1 MTDTTEVRTMD
12 LATGIQIVP
21 ERDGKLTDFARK
33 LLTDFYL
40 RPGETPQTGFA
51 RAARAWSGGDMEL
64 AQRLYDAA
72 SKGWFMFASPV
83 LSNAP
88 LPGEK
93 IKGLPISCFLT
104 YVDDSIEGLNDHTVE
119 VRWLSVLG
127 GGVGGHWSG
136 VRSVSDKAPGPI
148 PFMHC
153 ADADM
158 SAFMQGKC
166 YSPDTEVMTA
176 RGWVRFDTLTKDDL
190 IGQVDQSLRLSFV
203 KPNELVEETHEGA
216 LIHVKTPNGAVDLL
230 VTPNHSMVVE
240 DRQRLADGTKAWK
253 GTLRNI
259 RADSLPSHADVRFH
273 TAARLSGGSARKLT
287 PEERF
292 HIAFQADGH
301 NHANGSGA
309 SFHFSK
315 QRKIDRLCGIL
326 NDAGIHHS
334 VNPQQDGTTSVYI
347 PAPVRGTK
355 MFEDWCAPA
364 NMSGEWCE
372 EFLEE
377 LRHWDAA
384 SQDETRGFTYM
395 TTVKSNADMVQA
407 IAALAGKTS
416 RLTLH
421 EDRGGNRVPLYTVY
435 IRDYAPLT
443 LQNVETT
450 EAPYSGKVYCALVD
464 TGMLLVRRNGVVTV
478 CGNTRKGSYAAYLD
492 ISHPDVVEFVGIRTP
507 TGDESRKCLGQG
519 FHHAVNITD
528 AFMEAVIANKPWD
541 LIDPNDKKVRETVP
555 ARLLW
560 EQILETRYRT
570 GEPYLNF
577 IDTANRAL
585 PEALKEMGLKIHGSN
600 LCNEIHLPTGPDRTA
615 VCCLSSLN
623 LELYD
628 EWKDTALVGDLI
640 EMLDNVLTYFIENA
654 PAPLSRAVH
663 SASRSRDLGLGR
675 MGWHSYLQKRNIA
688 FESDEAV
695 AIGEEIS
702 KEIWEK
708 AVDRSLKLG
717 AIKGEAP
724 DMAGTGRRNAHL
736 LATAPNANS
745 SILLGTS
752 PSDEVAK
759 ANAYKHQTRVG
770 TWPVKNHHLEAV
782 LERHGRN
789 DEATWKDIIV
799 SKGSVQ
805 HLDFLTDHEKE
816 VFKTAIEIDQ
826 IWVVR
831 HAAVRQRHIDQGQS
845 VNLFFPPRADRSY
858 LNRIHTEAWKQG
870 LKGLYY
876 LRTEAKN
883 RADNVSVKQ
892 ERVALS
898 DGAIYAATSDKS
910 EECVACQG

>member
-158 SAFMQGKC
+158 SAFMQGK
-166 YSPDTEVMTA
+166 
-176 RGWVRFDTLTKDDL
+176 
-190 IGQVDQSLRLSFV
+190 
-203 KPNELVEETHEGA
+203 
-216 LIHVKTPNGAVDLL
+216 
-230 VTPNHSMVVE
+230 
-240 DRQRLADGTKAWK
+240 
-253 GTLRNI
+253 
-259 RADSLPSHADVRFH
+259 
-273 TAARLSGGSARKLT
+273 
-287 PEERF
+287 
-292 HIAFQADGH
+292 
-301 NHANGSGA
+301 
-309 SFHFSK
+309 
-315 QRKIDRLCGIL
+315 
-326 NDAGIHHS
+326 
-334 VNPQQDGTTSVYI
+334 
-347 PAPVRGTK
+347 
-355 MFEDWCAPA
+355 
-364 NMSGEWCE
+364 
-372 EFLEE
+372 
-377 LRHWDAA
+377 
-384 SQDETRGFTYM
+384 
-395 TTVKSNADMVQA
+395 
-407 IAALAGKTS
+407 
-416 RLTLH
+416 
-421 EDRGGNRVPLYTVY
+421 
-435 IRDYAPLT
+435 
-443 LQNVETT
+443 
-450 EAPYSGKVYCALVD
+450 
-464 TGMLLVRRNGVVTV
+464 
-478 CGNTRKGSYAAYLD
+478 TRKGSYAAYLD

-585 PEALKEMGLKIHGSN
+585 PEALKELGLKIHGSN
-600 LCNEIHLPTGPDRTA
+600 LCNEIHLPTSPDRTA

-628 EWKDTALVGDLI
+628 EWKDTSLVGDLI

-654 PAPLSRAVH
+654 PAPLSRAVY

-717 AIKGEAP
+717 ALKGEAP

-752 PSDEVAK
+752 PSDEVSK

-805 HLDFLTDHEKE
+805 HLDFLTEHEKA

-858 LNRIHTEAWKQG
+858 LNRIHIEAWRQG

-876 LRTEAKN
+876 LRSEAKN

-892 ERVALS
+892 ERVALGEANPPELKP
-898 DGAIYAATSDKS
+898 DEG
-910 EECVACQG
+910 CVACEG